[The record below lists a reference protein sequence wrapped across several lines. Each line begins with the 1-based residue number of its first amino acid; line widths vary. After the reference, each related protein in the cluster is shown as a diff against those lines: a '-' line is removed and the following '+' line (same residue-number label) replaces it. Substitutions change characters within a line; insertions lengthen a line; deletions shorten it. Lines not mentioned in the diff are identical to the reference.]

1 MLIRKKP
8 ETHKIFCSDSTN
20 SLRIQIE
27 KGVQNRTPFF
37 QFFGFIYAVILLLV
51 PTGTRIYACQAY
63 MNSINFNF

>member
-1 MLIRKKP
+1 MLIQKNRKHIKF
-8 ETHKIFCSDSTN
+8 FCSDSTN

-27 KGVQNRTPFF
+27 KGVQNRTPFS

-51 PTGTRIYACQAY
+51 PTGTRIYARQAY